1 MTRYIIKLTPETADR
16 LLDLGFRPYT
26 ERTLQ
31 FDNARVVFKTR
42 ELAGVNAIMADKNDF
57 FIRIDQVEDLML
69 LQSDEIRDSYLGV
82 PKR

>member
-1 MTRYIIKLTPETADR
+1 MTRYVIKLTPETADR

-31 FDNARVVFKTR
+31 FDNVRLHFKTR
-42 ELAGVNAIMADKNDF
+42 ELAGVNAIMTDKKDF
-57 FIRIDQVEDLML
+57 VITLNQVEELML

-82 PKR
+82 PKE